1 MQFNQVNKNLGDV
14 NNAITEID
22 AVFARRKELENNWF
36 SENVQEITTLAC
48 AAIRRLAPPGSAYLE
63 QMESVLKNTQ
73 KGLGRSRDEEI
84 EFRLKGILSALRA
97 DYENGRIMDPPKS
110 DIPAFL
116 QIEKLLTR
124 FHPVAQQLKKRH
136 GNRDSLW
143 VDDEY
148 DVQDLLHAL
157 LRIDFDDIR
166 PEEWTPSYAGGSV
179 RMDFLLKKE
188 QAVIEVKKTRETLRD
203 REVGEELIIDIA
215 KYKEHP
221 SCRTLICFVYDP
233 DQHINNP
240 VGLKRDLEAL
250 TTDKLAVVV
259 YICQH

>member
-1 MQFNQVNKNLGDV
+1 MPIDKATAL
-14 NNAITEID
+14 AHID
-22 AVFARRKELENNWF
+22 AVTARSKELGQNWVP
-36 SENVQEITTLAC
+36 ENVQEITTLSC

-73 KGLGRSRDEEI
+73 KSITRSRDEEV
-84 EFRLKGILSALRA
+84 EFRLRGILSALRG
-97 DYENGRIMDPPKS
+97 DYENGRIMTPAKS

-116 QIEKLLTR
+116 QIEKSLMR
-124 FHPVAQQLKKRH
+124 FHVVAQQLRKRH
-136 GNRDSLW
+136 DHRPSLW
-143 VDDEY
+143 INDEY

-166 PEEWTPSYAGGSV
+166 PEEWTPSYAGGSA

-188 QAVIEVKKTRETLRD
+188 QVVIEAKKTRENLRD

-215 KYKEHP
+215 KYKGHP
-221 SCRTLICFVYDP
+221 NSRTLICFVYDP
-233 DQHINNP
+233 DQHISNP

-250 TTDKLAVVV
+250 TTDELAVAV
-259 YICQH
+259 YVCQH